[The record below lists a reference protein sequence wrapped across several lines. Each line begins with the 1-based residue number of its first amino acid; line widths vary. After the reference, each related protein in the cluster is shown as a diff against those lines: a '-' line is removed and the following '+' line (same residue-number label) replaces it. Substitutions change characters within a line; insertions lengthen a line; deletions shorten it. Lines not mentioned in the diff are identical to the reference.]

1 MNEMTGE
8 QINAF
13 LAKQTIGHV
22 GMIRSGRPY
31 VVPVAYLFD
40 QNTVYFAT
48 EPGQKLE
55 SLQNQPETC
64 FEVDE
69 YVPEL
74 GEYRSVVAY
83 GHARLVSDE
92 AERQRL
98 TRSLISRFERHAPTL
113 ATSKDYPAHALG
125 QSASQGAG
133 PVALQVVALPLEE
146 LHGREV

>member
-1 MNEMTGE
+1 MIEMTGD
-8 QINAF
+8 QINDF
-13 LAKQTIGHV
+13 LAKQIIGHV

-55 SLQNQPETC
+55 TLQSQPETC

-69 YVPEL
+69 FVPEL

-83 GHARLVSDE
+83 GHARLVIDE
-92 AERQRL
+92 AERQKL
-98 TRSLISRFERHAPTL
+98 TRDLVRRFERQAPTM
-113 ATSKDYPAHALG
+113 ATRKDYPAHALG
-125 QSASQGAG
+125 LSGKQGLG
-133 PVALQVVALPLEE
+133 PVELQVVALPLEE
-146 LHGREV
+146 LHGRQA